1 MVHLREVLSSEL
13 PVRLCARQSGVPSCR
28 EIRKREEMKPINI
41 KSDRV
46 LRGGSW
52 NDDARD
58 CRAGLR
64 LNFAPDFRNYGLG
77 FRLSMRFVRG
87 KKK

>member
-1 MVHLREVLSSEL
+1 
-13 PVRLCARQSGVPSCR
+13 
-28 EIRKREEMKPINI
+28 MKPINI